1 MQVFDFDVKICA
13 DIETVSHEF
22 WALCSWL
29 EIAPHV
35 RDITMHYEDSQVQ
48 VLTMVVD
55 TRGRIDTFKS
65 VRVRRGNT
73 IHYIQ
78 PSPPPT
84 LLFHEGSWSF
94 APAPDGTIVTSQHR
108 IEVCLAKAGQFLEQ
122 TGARP
127 ANDHD
132 IREGL
137 AAVIRNNSLQTMLG
151 LKAHIEAAKELTD
164 DRKVVGQVA

>member
-1 MQVFDFDVKICA
+1 MQLFDFDVKICA
-13 DIETVSHEF
+13 SVEDVSHEF
-22 WALCSWL
+22 WSLSSWRK
-29 EIAPHV
+29 IAPHV
-35 RDITMHYEDSQVQ
+35 REITMHYDDGQVQ

-55 TRGRIDTFKS
+55 TRGRIDSFKS
-65 VRVRRGNT
+65 VRMRRGNT
-73 IHYIQ
+73 IHYVQ

-108 IEVCLAKAGQFLEQ
+108 IEVCLEEAERFLEQ

-127 ANDHD
+127 ATDD
-132 IREGL
+132 DVREGL

-151 LKAHIEAAKELTD
+151 LKAHIEAAKECSHE
-164 DRKVVGQVA
+164 RKFVGQVA

>member
-1 MQVFDFDVKICA
+1 MQVFEFDVKICA
-13 DIETVSHEF
+13 DIETVSHQF
-22 WALCSWL
+22 WSLCSWRR
-29 EIAPHV
+29 IAPHV
-35 RDITMHYEDSQVQ
+35 RSIMMHYEDDQVQ

-55 TRGRIDTFKS
+55 TRGRIDSFKS
-65 VRVRRGNT
+65 VRMRRGNT

-108 IEVCLAKAGQFLEQ
+108 IEVCLEQAGRFLEQ

-127 ANDHD
+127 ASEHE

-137 AAVIRNNSLQTMLG
+137 AAVIKNNSLQTMLG
-151 LKAHIEAAKELTD
+151 LKTHIEAVKEATHD
-164 DRKVVGQVA
+164 PRFVGQVA